1 MEKLRKRT
9 ETLEDQV
16 VQKEGELR
24 MAREDIERVQLK
36 VKALM
41 VPQNQSS
48 REMDSLREQLRV
60 EREANE
66 GLRETVRQI
75 ESKRYQSK
83 VEEVARPRQEVVFS
97 ARQ

>member
-1 MEKLRKRT
+1 MADCERQLKESQYLAEKRAEDNFNLKERIDSQRHELEKLRKRA

-24 MAREDIERVQLK
+24 MAKEDIERVQLK

-48 REMDSLREQLRV
+48 REL
-60 EREANE
+60 EALKE
-66 GLRETVRQI
+66 
-75 ESKRYQSK
+75 
-83 VEEVARPRQEVVFS
+83 
-97 ARQ
+97 